1 MRKYFYFVLILITI
15 SACKTTEKTKSS
27 NTSSGTSSNTKMTD
41 VQKAEITNLF
51 FNATKEKILG
61 NLENAASTYSEVIR
75 RDPSNAASMY
85 ELSNIYADQ
94 KKYSDALFFSK
105 RAYQIDRKNAWY
117 ALSYADILQKNKRF
131 NDAADVLGRLVTDY
145 PDHSDYYF
153 EWASALIYA
162 DRPAD
167 AIKAYDKLETI
178 IGVSREVSMQKAR
191 IYQRINKNDKA
202 VEELKKLI
210 ANDPKDAQSYGML
223 AEVYQSMGE
232 KEKALD
238 TYNKIL
244 EIDPENPY
252 IHLSLADYYRN
263 EGQKEKS
270 IEELKKAFLNKE
282 LDIDTKISILSSY
295 YALISIHP
303 ELIEQALQMCDLL
316 IQSHPSEP
324 RAHAV
329 YGDFLLQD
337 KKFEEARKEY
347 AISRDLGS
355 KEFVVIRQIL
365 GLDSRLQLYDSLLKD
380 SQDAMESFPDQP
392 LVYLWNGVAL
402 SQKKEYA
409 KAVESLNMGVKMVV
423 DDKDLESSFYSSLG
437 EAYNEL
443 KNFAKSDESFD
454 KALSIDPKNAN
465 TLNNYAYFLSVRN
478 EKIEKAE
485 KMSKESNELEPLQAS
500 YQDTYGWIMY
510 KMNKF
515 DDAKLWIEKS
525 LSNSTDSS
533 GTVLEHYGDVLFKL
547 GDTAKAF
554 DYWQKAKAAGDGSEF
569 LERKILEKKLFE

>member
-1 MRKYFYFVLILITI
+1 MNRYFSFLLAVLLVT
-15 SACKTTEKTKSS
+15 ACKTEQKTV
-27 NTSSGTSSNTKMTD
+27 TTTSNTKLTD

-61 NLENAASTYSEVIR
+61 NFDKAAETYSEVIR
-75 RDPSNAASMY
+75 RDPTNAASLY

-94 KKYSDALFFSK
+94 KKYSDALFFAKS
-105 RAYQIDRKNAWY
+105 AYQIDRKNTWY
-117 ALSYADILQKNKRF
+117 AISYSDILQKNKRF
-131 NDAADVLGRLVTDY
+131 NEAADVLGRLVTDY
-145 PDHSDYYF
+145 PDHSDFYF
-153 EWASALIYA
+153 EWAAALMYA

-167 AIKAYDKLETI
+167 AIKVYDKVETL
-178 IGVSREVSMQKAR
+178 IGVTRDVSMQKAR
-191 IYQRINKNDKA
+191 IYQRLNKNDKA
-202 VEELKKLI
+202 IEELKRLI
-210 ANDPKDAQSYGML
+210 AADPKDAQSYGML

-232 KEKALD
+232 KDKALE

-244 EIDPENPY
+244 EIDPDNPY
-252 IHLSLADYYRN
+252 IHLSLADFYRTN
-263 EGQKEKS
+263 GEKEKS

-329 YGDFLLQD
+329 YGDFLIQD
-337 KKFEEARKEY
+337 KKLEQARKEY
-347 AISRDLGS
+347 AIARDLGA
-355 KEFVVIRQIL
+355 KDFNVIRQIL
-365 GLDSRLQLYDSLLKD
+365 LLDGRLQMNDSLLKD
-380 SQDAMESFPDQP
+380 SRDAVELFPDQP
-392 LVYLWNGVAL
+392 FAYWWYGIAL
-402 SQKKEYA
+402 NQKKDYA
-409 KAVESLNMGVKMVV
+409 AAVEQLNMGVKMVV
-423 DDKDLESSFYSSLG
+423 DNKELESGFYTSLG

-443 KNFAKSDESFD
+443 KNYAKSDESFE
-454 KALSIDPKNAN
+454 KALAIDPKDAN
-465 TLNNYAYFLSVRN
+465 TLNNYSYFLSVRN
-478 EKIEKAE
+478 ENLEKAE
-485 KMSKESNELEPLQAS
+485 KMSRLSNELEPTQSS

-515 DDAKLWIEKS
+515 EDAKVWIEKS
-525 LSNSTDSS
+525 LSNSPDSS

-569 LERKILEKKLFE
+569 LDRKILEKKLFE